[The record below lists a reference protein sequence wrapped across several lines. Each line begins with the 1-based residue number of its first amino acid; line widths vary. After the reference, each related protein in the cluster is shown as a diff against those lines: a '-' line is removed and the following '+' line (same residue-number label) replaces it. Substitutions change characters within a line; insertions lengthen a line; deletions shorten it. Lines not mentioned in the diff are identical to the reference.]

1 LDFFQ
6 QALRHVREVRRRNGG
21 PGGTAS
27 TRSSKR

>member
-1 LDFFQ
+1 
-6 QALRHVREVRRRNGG
+6 LRQVREARQQSGV

>member
-1 LDFFQ
+1 
-6 QALRHVREVRRRNGG
+6 LRQVREVRQRSGA

>member
-1 LDFFQ
+1 
-6 QALRHVREVRRRNGG
+6 LRHVREAGRATGA

>member
-1 LDFFQ
+1 
-6 QALRHVREVRRRNGG
+6 LRQVRETRPRSGA